1 MVTHATRARS
11 GEAYAAANTSQI
23 GLSQAGFGPAEEAM
37 RVRTIP
43 FGSILSAV
51 GVLPDYKHDRVVK
64 GCMARIGSAQGYDF
78 PRLSKETAAIVKH
91 LAKRLGVEEEVN
103 QGLELLEQSHGS
115 RDRLDFDSKWRRD
128 LQDEYKALVQTLR
141 DRVTPG
147 NSRTLGRL
155 VAAMDIHV
163 TALHYAANMGFI
175 DYAWGSP
182 RFEALKKQIGAAF
195 S

>member
-11 GEAYAAANTSQI
+11 GEAYAAANATQI
-23 GLSQAGFGPAEEAM
+23 GLSQTGFGPAEEAV
-37 RVRTIP
+37 RVRAIP

-78 PRLSKETAAIVKH
+78 PRLSTEMATTVKH
-91 LAKRLGVEEEVN
+91 LAKRLGIEEEVN
-103 QGLELLEQSHGS
+103 QALELLEQSHGQ
-115 RDRLDFDSKWRRD
+115 RDRVDFDNKWRRD
-128 LQDEYKALVQTLR
+128 LQDEYKNVVQGLR
-141 DRVTPG
+141 DRVTPA

-155 VAAMDIHV
+155 VSAMGLY
-163 TALHYAANMGFI
+163 AEARFYAANITQI
-175 DYAWGSP
+175 DHAWGAP
-182 RFEALKKQIGAAF
+182 RFEVLKKQIATAF